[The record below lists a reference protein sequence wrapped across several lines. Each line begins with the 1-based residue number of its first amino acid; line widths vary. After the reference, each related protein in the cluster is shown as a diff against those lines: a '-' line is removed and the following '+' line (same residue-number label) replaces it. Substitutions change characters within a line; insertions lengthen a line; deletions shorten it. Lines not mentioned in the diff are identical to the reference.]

1 MLNADLYPGG
11 KNHKCSIKNEK
22 NARKLE
28 IGKSCKFIQIFKVN
42 DAQAPFVSYF

>member
-11 KNHKCSIKNEK
+11 KNVQLKNEK